1 MRALVQLHREVLG
14 HVPGDVEGIH
24 RGGQTGDQ
32 EDGAAGEEDDEMSH
46 NEPLPSDDA
55 GESVNNDHTYCV
67 LCPKIIIQTNTKQDV
82 FTCK

>member
-24 RGGQTGDQ
+24 WGGQ

-67 LCPKIIIQTNTKQDV
+67 PK
-82 FTCK
+82 